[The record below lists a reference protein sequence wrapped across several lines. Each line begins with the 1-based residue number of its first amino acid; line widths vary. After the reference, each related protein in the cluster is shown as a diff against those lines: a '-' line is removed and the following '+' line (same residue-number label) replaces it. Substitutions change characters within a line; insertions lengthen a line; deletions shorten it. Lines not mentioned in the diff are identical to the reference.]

1 MQRVSPRTLLIVN
14 PASRAGANGR
24 TFPKIEPKIR
34 EALGPLEIEW
44 TQHRGHAAD
53 LVQKASSQIDRV
65 LVAGGDGTAHEVASG
80 LLASGEGARIELG
93 LLPLGTGGDL
103 MRTLE
108 LPRNLDGALE
118 RIRGGHSSPL
128 DAARIR
134 YRDPEGVDREGWLV
148 NEISAGFAGL
158 VASAVDRG
166 GKWLGATGSFLV
178 ATLRAIISYPPMA
191 ARVTVD
197 DAVVHEGDM
206 VLATAS
212 NGRFFGGG
220 MQVAPAARV
229 DDGWLDCIVIPRLT
243 RLELLRKLPTLYTGT
258 HVEVPGVVATRGRRI
273 EIEPV
278 GAPVPFEV
286 DGEALGRLPLRA
298 EVVPDALKIVGA
310 AR

>member
-24 TFPKIEPKIR
+24 SFPRLEPRIR
-34 EALGPLEIEW
+34 AALGPLEIEW
-44 TQHRGHAAD
+44 TKHRGHAAD
-53 LVQKASSQIDRV
+53 LVQKAAANIDRV

-80 LLASGEGARIELG
+80 LLASGEGGRIELG

-108 LPRNLDGALE
+108 LPRRLEGALD
-118 RIRGGHSSPL
+118 RIRGGHCRPL

-134 YRDPEGVDREGWLV
+134 YHDPEGAEREGWLV
-148 NEISAGFAGL
+148 NEISAGFAGQ
-158 VASAVDRG
+158 VAAAVDRG

-178 ATLRAIISYPPMA
+178 ATLRTIVSYPPMA
-191 ARVTVD
+191 ARVRVD
-197 DAVVHEGDM
+197 DAVVHEGEM

-220 MQVAPAARV
+220 MQVAPAARA
-229 DDGWLDCIVIPRLT
+229 DDGVLDCIVVPRLS
-243 RLELLRKLPTLYTGT
+243 RRELLQKLPRLYAGT
-258 HVEVPGVVATRGRRI
+258 HVEVPGVVAVKGRCI

-278 GAPVPFEV
+278 GGRVPFEV
-286 DGEALGRLPLRA
+286 DGEALGQLPLRA
-298 EVVPDALKIVGA
+298 EVVPNALNIVGA
-310 AR
+310 PR